1 VTILKSNNK
10 SQRNQIAGKMR
21 RVTQ

>member
-10 SQRNQIAGKMR
+10 GQRNQIAGKMR